1 MSILTQ
7 PEISQ
12 FKRTVVQH
20 INQQLNEEKQTQAM
34 PNRSSSS
41 AQGTAPVTFVTTT
54 AFAVAHTNETLRM

>member
-12 FKRTVVQH
+12 FKHTVVQH
-20 INQQLNEEKQTQAM
+20 INQQLNEEKQRQSMA
-34 PNRSSSS
+34 NRSSSL

-54 AFAVAHTNETLRM
+54 AFAVAHTNEPPRM